1 VRIAVDLLGGDHAP
15 AVVVDGAQQ
24 ACSADSDLE
33 LVLVGPRPAADESTA
48 VPGDGPGHDARISHL
63 EAERGVDMAAPATD
77 GADPRTSIGAAMR
90 ALAGRQVDAV
100 VSAGSSGATVAAA
113 VVAVGRLSGLRR
125 PALAAI
131 LPTPA
136 GPLVLLDVGAGLQVK
151 PVDLVQHAAL
161 GTAYARLAAGIESPR
176 IGLLSVGSEPGKGD
190 KLRRAADATLRAVQW
205 TDSAYVGSVEGHD
218 VVTGG
223 AANVI
228 VTDGFTGNV
237 LLKALEAAM
246 AAMAAGP
253 YPPAAVPR
261 GATLLGVAGT
271 VVVCHGAASGA
282 DVASGVALA
291 ARLVRSDV
299 VGRLAR
305 RANAARARAWPAE
318 VST

>member
-1 VRIAVDLLGGDHAP
+1 
-15 AVVVDGAQQ
+15 
-24 ACSADSDLE
+24 
-33 LVLVGPRPAADESTA
+33 
-48 VPGDGPGHDARISHL
+48 
-63 EAERGVDMAAPATD
+63 
-77 GADPRTSIGAAMR
+77 
-90 ALAGRQVDAV
+90 V

-113 VVAVGRLSGLRR
+113 VVAAGRLSGLRR

-131 LPTPA
+131 LPALA
-136 GPLVLLDVGAGLQVK
+136 GPLVLLDVGAGMQVK

-176 IGLLSVGSEPGKGD
+176 IGLLSVGSETGKGD
-190 KLRRAADATLRAVQW
+190 KLRRAVDASLRAVPW
-205 TDSAYVGSVEGHD
+205 TDSTYVGPVEGHD

-223 AANVI
+223 PANVI

-246 AAMAAGP
+246 SAAAH
-253 YPPAAVPR
+253 PPAVVPR
-261 GATLLGVAGT
+261 GAALLGVSGT
-271 VVVCHGAASGA
+271 VVVCHGAASSG

-305 RANAARARAWPAE
+305 RASAARARAWLAE

>member
-33 LVLVGPRPAADESTA
+33 LVLVGPRPAADGFSA
-48 VPGDGPGHDARISHL
+48 VPVDGAPERVSHI
-63 EAERGVDMAAPATD
+63 EADRGVDMAAPAAD

-90 ALAGRQVDAV
+90 ALAARRVDAV

-125 PALAAI
+125 PALVAI
-131 LPTPA
+131 LPALA
-136 GPLVLLDVGAGLQVK
+136 GPLVLLDVGAGMQVK

-176 IGLLSVGSEPGKGD
+176 IGLLSVGSETGKGD
-190 KLRRAADATLRAVQW
+190 KLRRAADASLRAVPW
-205 TDSAYVGSVEGHD
+205 TDSTYVGPVEGHD

-223 AANVI
+223 PANVV

-237 LLKALEAAM
+237 LLKAIEAAL
-246 AAMAAGP
+246 
-253 YPPAAVPR
+253 PAAAVQLPAVVAR
-261 GATLLGVAGT
+261 GAALLGVSGT
-271 VVVCHGAASGA
+271 VVVCHGAASAA

-305 RANAARARAWPAE
+305 RATAARAKAWLAE

>member
-24 ACSADSDLE
+24 ACGADSDLE
-33 LVLVGPRPAADESTA
+33 LVLVGPRPAADEPTA
-48 VPGDGPGHDARISHL
+48 VHRDGWSDRVSFL
-63 EAERGVDMAAPATD
+63 DAERGVDMSAPAAD
-77 GADPRTSIGAAMR
+77 GADPRTSIGTAML
-90 ALAGRQVDAV
+90 ALAAGRVDAV

-131 LPTPA
+131 LPTLA
-136 GPLVLLDVGAGLQVK
+136 GSLVLLDVGAGMQVK

-190 KLRRAADATLRAVQW
+190 KLRRAADTSLRAVPW
-205 TDSAYVGSVEGHD
+205 TDSTYVGPVEGHD

-223 AANVI
+223 RANVI

-246 AAMAAGP
+246 AASSS
-253 YPPAAVPR
+253 YPHAAVPR

-305 RANAARARAWPAE
+305 RASAARARAWLAE

>member
-1 VRIAVDLLGGDHAP
+1 VRIAVDLLGGDQAP

-33 LVLVGPRPAADESTA
+33 LLLVGPRPAANESTA
-48 VPGDGPGHDARISHL
+48 VHRDGHDLHDRIGL
-63 EAERGVDMAAPATD
+63 IEAERGVDMAAPASD
-77 GADPRTSIGAAMR
+77 GADPRTSIGVSMR
-90 ALAGRQVDAV
+90 ALAARQVDAV

-131 LPTPA
+131 LPTLA
-136 GPLVLLDVGAGLQVK
+136 GPLVLLDVGAGMQVK

-176 IGLLSVGSEPGKGD
+176 IGLLSVGSEAGKGD

-205 TDSAYVGSVEGHD
+205 TDSAYVGPVEGHD

-223 AANVI
+223 PANVI

-246 AAMAAGP
+246 AAAAAH
-253 YPPAAVPR
+253 PPAVVPR

-305 RANAARARAWPAE
+305 RATAARSRAWPAE